1 MKIGDKVKAALP
13 PIAPSMYPAICVG
26 VVDIGEQYSEFYKK
40 YSDKVVFAWDIPS
53 LTVEIDGEKKPRQIS
68 KTVAFTASKKGA
80 LRKLLSGWN
89 GVQYTDEQ
97 FKALDLFAQIGRPCC
112 INVVLSDDGKYSNV
126 DTVTPLVAGLPAPTT
141 ATPPFKWDMDAWD
154 DAEFEKLPEWAQE
167 RIKKSTQYQKA
178 HPPKNAVDFP
188 ERPAPQSPEVLR
200 RLETLD
206 AKLNGKPAQPAAQGV
221 AERDMF
227 FYHPESETY
236 WMIRK
241 GETLHGEIET
251 SEEIDREVFAWGIQ
265 TGQEPYKFKESSRS
279 VAPVAEIP
287 ATPPQPQAAQTDG
300 QDSLTE
306 NAEDD
311 EDVPF

>member
-26 VVDIGEQYSEFYKK
+26 VIDIGEQYSEFYKK
-40 YSDKVVFAWDIPS
+40 YSDRVVFAWDIPS

-68 KTVAFTASKKGA
+68 KTVTFTASKKGA

-126 DTVTPLVAGLPAPTT
+126 DTVTPLVAGLPTPTT
-141 ATPPFKWDMDAWD
+141 VTPPFKWDMDAWD

-188 ERPAPQSPEVLR
+188 
-200 RLETLD
+200 
-206 AKLNGKPAQPAAQGV
+206 AQPAAQGV

-227 FYHPESETY
+227 FYHPESYTY

-241 GETLHGEIET
+241 GEPLHGEIET
-251 SEEIDREVFAWGIQ
+251 SQEIEREVFAWGLQ
-265 TGQEPYKFKESSRS
+265 TQQEPHKFKELSRPAAS
-279 VAPVAEIP
+279 DAEITAST
-287 ATPPQPQAAQTDG
+287 ATAQPQAGQADG
-300 QDSLTE
+300 QVSS
-306 NAEDD
+306 AEDDD

>member
-241 GETLHGEIET
+241 GEPLHGEIET
-251 SEEIDREVFAWGIQ
+251 SQEIEREVFAWGLQ
-265 TGQEPYKFKESSRS
+265 TQQEPHKFKELSRPAAS
-279 VAPVAEIP
+279 DAEITAST
-287 ATPPQPQAAQTDG
+287 ATAQSQAGQADG
-300 QDSLTE
+300 QDSSTE
-306 NAEDD
+306 DND